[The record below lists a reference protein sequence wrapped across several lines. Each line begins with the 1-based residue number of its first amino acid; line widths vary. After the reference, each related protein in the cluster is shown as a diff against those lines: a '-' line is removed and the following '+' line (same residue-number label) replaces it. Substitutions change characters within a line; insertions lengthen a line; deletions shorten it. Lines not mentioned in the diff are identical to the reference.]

1 MKKRSETKINDKD
14 RDKRMAKLFKSFPE
28 RLNEDKKK
36 DKKKKKDKLKENGKR
51 KEKEKRLT
59 PGKQNRKSRR
69 ERIWEEREIEEI
81 VEMPKKSKK
90 RESWEKK
97 RVLKAERKKKEVWI
111 ILQKEVERNGH
122 EDHAPKG
129 QKKKKKKHLSV
140 DRIFIGK
147 RKHR

>member
-69 ERIWEEREIEEI
+69 ERI
-81 VEMPKKSKK
+81 
-90 RESWEKK
+90 
-97 RVLKAERKKKEVWI
+97 
-111 ILQKEVERNGH
+111 
-122 EDHAPKG
+122 
-129 QKKKKKKHLSV
+129 
-140 DRIFIGK
+140 
-147 RKHR
+147 